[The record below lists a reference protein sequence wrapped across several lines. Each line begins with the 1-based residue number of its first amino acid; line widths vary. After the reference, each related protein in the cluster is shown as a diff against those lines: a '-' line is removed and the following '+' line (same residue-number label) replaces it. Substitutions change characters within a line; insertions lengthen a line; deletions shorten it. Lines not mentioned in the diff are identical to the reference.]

1 MKQIYFV
8 ITLLTTITIGILS
21 IDSVGIITF
30 AQEKNDTSEIENS
43 PLITTPELEESVK
56 TNNNT
61 SSYGSDNNASMIEK
75 ILP

>member
-8 ITLLTTITIGILS
+8 ITLVSTLTIGIISLNS
-21 IDSVGIITF
+21 EITF
-30 AQEKNDTSEIENS
+30 AQNGTSTDIENS
-43 PLITTPELEESVK
+43 PLITTPELEESIK

-61 SSYGSDNNASMIEK
+61 SSYENDNNKSIIEK

>member
-8 ITLLTTITIGILS
+8 ITLLTTLTIGILS
-21 IDSVGIITF
+21 IDSVGIITL

>member
-8 ITLLTTITIGILS
+8 ITLLTTLIIGILS
-21 IDSVGIITF
+21 INLAGITF

-43 PLITTPELEESVK
+43 PLITTLELEESVK

>member
-8 ITLLTTITIGILS
+8 ITLLTTLTIGILY

-43 PLITTPELEESVK
+43 PLITTLELEESVK

>member
-1 MKQIYFV
+1 MKQIYFI
-8 ITLLTTITIGILS
+8 ITLFTTLTIGTLFIN
-21 IDSVGIITF
+21 SVAITF
-30 AQEKNDTSEIENS
+30 AQEKNETSEIDDS

-61 SSYGSDNNASMIEK
+61 SYGSDNNESMIEK

>member
-1 MKQIYFV
+1 MKQIYFI
-8 ITLLTTITIGILS
+8 ITLFTTLTIGTLFIN
-21 IDSVGIITF
+21 SVAITF
-30 AQEKNDTSEIENS
+30 AQEKNETSEIDDS

-61 SSYGSDNNASMIEK
+61 SYGNDNNESMIEK

>member
-8 ITLLTTITIGILS
+8 ITLVSTLTIGIISLNS
-21 IDSVGIITF
+21 EITS
-30 AQEKNDTSEIENS
+30 AQNGTSTDIENS
-43 PLITTPELEESVK
+43 PLITTPELEESIK

-61 SSYGSDNNASMIEK
+61 SSYENDNNESIIEK